1 MRIVEQSD
9 DSKSASKSPPSARD
23 DSGSKGGS
31 RNQNSAP
38 ISRENTYSSSGGH
51 ETLDSG
57 SYFPEEQSYIPEI
70 PEYMDGF
77 AGTEAWNMGD
87 PNMPT
92 DMLDSLMDMGPY
104 SWEGSK

>member
-1 MRIVEQSD
+1 
-9 DSKSASKSPPSARD
+9 
-23 DSGSKGGS
+23 
-31 RNQNSAP
+31 
-38 ISRENTYSSSGGH
+38 
-51 ETLDSG
+51 
-57 SYFPEEQSYIPEI
+57 
-70 PEYMDGF
+70 MDGF